1 MQWRGYEVT
10 GETKKRKKIITPV
23 GVRKENGVW
32 RRRMRSTHGR
42 RGTWDTRM
50 GEDGC
55 GGQRGKRA
63 AYQACKI
70 KKKMRKE
77 GGERDGGRRRSS
89 SFSGIR
95 EVGRTLTWREALML
109 NCFMALKL
117 YFLIILCAFIALLA
131 STNE

>member
-1 MQWRGYEVT
+1 
-10 GETKKRKKIITPV
+10 
-23 GVRKENGVW
+23 
-32 RRRMRSTHGR
+32 
-42 RGTWDTRM
+42 M

-95 EVGRTLTWREALML
+95 EVGRTLTWRGINVKLL
-109 NCFMALKL
+109 YGIKIIFFNHLVCFHRTVCFNK
-117 YFLIILCAFIALLA
+117 
-131 STNE
+131 